1 MEYVKYMGLYKK
13 AARKAELF
21 EHSNIRSTFKEL
33 DKNKEKI
40 AKLDRKATKLATK
53 NSTNEKIQSKLAEIQ
68 QQRQALEEQNNMF
81 FKGGK
86 YTQSAVAYKKKA
98 ESTLYGLS
106 PTSTKDELLAAVPD
120 EYKDHFQAF
129 MDVTDKHEQKQIL
142 KYMPDYLKRPLQISW
157 GQKPD
162 KMKSNYRYFKRKKMP
177 SMFWKGWKPNVN
189 LKYVKMKTI
198 QNEGMMLSDFGYYE
212 SEKAKP
218 MYEAAP
224 SIDDYNNN
232 SGQLYRTNLLTSLH
246 GMGIGPMNISVKTTS
261 APGLW
266 IYGDVKSTV
275 SDATKVAGYKVAT
288 AAQTLSSLI
297 F

>member
-1 MEYVKYMGLYKK
+1 
-13 AARKAELF
+13 
-21 EHSNIRSTFKEL
+21 
-33 DKNKEKI
+33 
-40 AKLDRKATKLATK
+40 
-53 NSTNEKIQSKLAEIQ
+53 
-68 QQRQALEEQNNMF
+68 
-81 FKGGK
+81 
-86 YTQSAVAYKKKA
+86 
-98 ESTLYGLS
+98 
-106 PTSTKDELLAAVPD
+106 
-120 EYKDHFQAF
+120 
-129 MDVTDKHEQKQIL
+129 
-142 KYMPDYLKRPLQISW
+142 MPDYLKRPLQISW

-266 IYGDVKSTV
+266 IYSDVKSTV